1 MQPADVALDGEGNFD
16 VQSVVFGAKDFGPPG
31 VFGGIHK
38 ITLQFR
44 VDEGTIAQ
52 IRDVNLSSRAVRRTG
67 ADFDQAQ
74 PLQNGL
80 FPAQGRYNL
89 LTICIDRCVRVNRPS
104 QTWSFTALST
114 ATTAASAFAA
124 SMKRTPA
131 AGLGWRPHRPRLRNA
146 DGVSSAA

>member
-1 MQPADVALDGEGNFD
+1 MSYRPYQEITRRTSRRVQVGRVAVGGGAPITVQTMTNTLTTDVA
-16 VQSVVFGAKDFGPPG
+16 
-31 VFGGIHK
+31 
-38 ITLQFR
+38 
-44 VDEGTIAQ
+44 GTIAQ